1 LKHTENSTTKYRVL
15 ISLLSIIFLL
25 LTFYGALYST
35 KLFFPNEQYKSKLN
49 TLFEKQLIETQVTK
63 RTPTGWLAGSAD
75 ECLSLG
81 VGSQRPK
88 SFGGT
93 FLEEY
98 STQVGTYDPC
108 GGLALSTGFLTGSY
122 ETVGYARYWHGHAVV
137 TQWMVLA
144 IGLPNLKNLIWG
156 FNIILIFYLAYILS
170 RRQEKNESVLMGI
183 ALIGPYFMLTDQ
195 AELHNVI
202 THQYVSVVLLLTII
216 FFVRNFKNSTM
227 FQIRMGAILG
237 SVYCFLLYGLSPQLL
252 PVAMLSW
259 AGIFLISNQ
268 FSIHFVLKKV
278 GLFLFSWVF
287 GYLSTFVAKWVIVAL
302 MTNYPIWNDVKNQL
316 IYRSSQ
322 NSDNLSNGVGIH
334 LQFAKDL
341 PSFVQS
347 WIANF
352 SSFLIHILD
361 PRYSSL
367 ILIYL
372 LAAICIVVFLFL
384 IYLFKTRWFVDWP
397 LPRDLLCLNSMSL
410 LFLLLWYAVLA
421 QHSYDHATYTF
432 RSIPIWIGGLM
443 TSSLILFKRPNLKS

>member
-1 LKHTENSTTKYRVL
+1 M
-15 ISLLSIIFLL
+15 ISLFSIIILL
-25 LTFYGALYST
+25 LTFYSALYGT

-81 VGSQRPK
+81 VNSQRPK
-88 SFGGT
+88 SFGDT
-93 FLEEY
+93 FLEQY
-98 STQVGTYDPC
+98 NTQVGTYNPC
-108 GGLALSTGFLTGSY
+108 GGLASSTGFLTGSY
-122 ETVGYARYWHGHAVV
+122 ETVNYARYWHGHAVV

-156 FNIILIFYLAYILS
+156 FNIILIFYLGFILS
-170 RRQEKNESVLMGI
+170 RREEKNNSILIGVS
-183 ALIGPYFMLTDQ
+183 LIGPYFMLTDQ

-227 FQIRMGAILG
+227 FQLRMGTILG
-237 SVYCFLLYGLSPQLL
+237 STYCFLLYGLNPQLL
-252 PVAMLSW
+252 PVAVFSW
-259 AGIFLISNQ
+259 AGIFLISNKYC
-268 FSIHFVLKKV
+268 IRFVLKKIA
-278 GLFLFSWVF
+278 LFSSGWFF

-302 MTNYPIWNDVKNQL
+302 MTNYPIWNEVKNQL

-322 NSDNLSNGVGIH
+322 NSNNLSDGVGIH

-361 PRYSSL
+361 PRYSNL
-367 ILIYL
+367 IFIYL
-372 LAAICIVVFLFL
+372 VAVICVIMFLFL
-384 IYLFKTRWFVDWP
+384 FYLFKTRWFVDWP
-397 LPRDLLCLNSMSL
+397 LPRDLLWLNSISL
-410 LFLLLWYAVLA
+410 SFLLLWYAVLA

-432 RSIPIWIGGLM
+432 RSIPIWIGGLI
-443 TSSLILFKRPNLKS
+443 TSLLMLFKRPNLKG